1 MKRIFEVDPW
11 HVISHELVP
20 TDKRLQ
26 ESMTSIGNGYMGM
39 RGMFEEHYSN
49 DTLKGIYI
57 GGVWY
62 PDKTRVGWW
71 KNGYPDYFGK
81 VINSVN
87 FIKVNIT
94 IDGDQVDLAKDT
106 VSDFTLDLDMHTGI
120 LRRSFII
127 TKGEKRVQFM
137 IDRFVSVAQKE
148 LFDVHYSVHNLGAEP
163 VQIGFISQIDAD
175 VFNE

>member
-62 PDKTRVGWW
+62 PDKTRVGW
-71 KNGYPDYFGK
+71 
-81 VINSVN
+81 
-87 FIKVNIT
+87 
-94 IDGDQVDLAKDT
+94 
-106 VSDFTLDLDMHTGI
+106 
-120 LRRSFII
+120 
-127 TKGEKRVQFM
+127 
-137 IDRFVSVAQKE
+137 
-148 LFDVHYSVHNLGAEP
+148 
-163 VQIGFISQIDAD
+163 
-175 VFNE
+175 